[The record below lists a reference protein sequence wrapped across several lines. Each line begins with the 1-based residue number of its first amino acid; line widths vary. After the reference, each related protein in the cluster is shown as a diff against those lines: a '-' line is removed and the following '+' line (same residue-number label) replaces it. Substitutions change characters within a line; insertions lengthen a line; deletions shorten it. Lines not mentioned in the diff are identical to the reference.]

1 MQRAQHFFTKEL
13 SFFIKMTGFPVS
25 HSALHRPYISFVDA
39 VSCTSGKITTC
50 FPPPPPSF
58 CESGADGFFSAET
71 RKKRL
76 LPCQWPFGALIVM
89 CDPVLFDFI
98 CSLFITVFLLICR
111 KGRAKRWDIYL
122 GWQRRPLSGTNYLRN
137 ELFPPKKLLFR
148 VEWRLVTRK
157 QKWFKE
163 NTFLTTSSLY
173 MI

>member
-39 VSCTSGKITTC
+39 VSCASGKITTC
-50 FPPPPPSF
+50 FSPPLFVSL
-58 CESGADGFFSAET
+58 ELMAFFLQKHK
-71 RKKRL
+71 KKRL

-111 KGRAKRWDIYL
+111 KGRAERWDIYL

-137 ELFPPKKLLFR
+137 
-148 VEWRLVTRK
+148 
-157 QKWFKE
+157 
-163 NTFLTTSSLY
+163 
-173 MI
+173 